1 MKSLGTSEEAQGRR
15 IEIGVVRRVLPYL
28 WPEGQAWVKWRVV
41 IAVASLILAK
51 LVAVATPMIL
61 GAAVDS
67 LSGEDAGHSLLVLGA
82 GGLPLA
88 YGLSPVLDHVFLPLR
103 AVDFSYGWQLV

>member
-1 MKSLGTSEEAQGRR
+1 MKSLGTSEQAEGRR
-15 IEIGVVRRVLPYL
+15 VEIGVVRRVVPYL
-28 WPEGQAWVKWRVV
+28 WPAGQVWVKWRVV

-67 LSGEDAGHSLLVLGA
+67 LSGKDAGYSVFVLGA
-82 GGLPLA
+82 GGLTIA
-88 YGLSPVLDHVFLPLR
+88 
-103 AVDFSYGWQLV
+103 

>member
-28 WPEGQAWVKWRVV
+28 WPKGQAWVKWRVT

-67 LSGEDAGHSLLVLGA
+67 SVGA
-82 GGLPLA
+82 GCGA
-88 YGLSPVLDHVFLPLR
+88 FAVGAGCRRSDHRLR
-103 AVDFSYGWQLV
+103 AVTGPG